1 MITEEDAGAQ
11 WLSYWISKMEILH
24 CTKVDLL
31 FNPSDVDKGSTK
43 VTGRCKVKVICIFVM
58 AS

>member
-1 MITEEDAGAQ
+1 
-11 WLSYWISKMEILH
+11 MEILH

-31 FNPSDVDKGSTK
+31 FNPSDVDKGSAK